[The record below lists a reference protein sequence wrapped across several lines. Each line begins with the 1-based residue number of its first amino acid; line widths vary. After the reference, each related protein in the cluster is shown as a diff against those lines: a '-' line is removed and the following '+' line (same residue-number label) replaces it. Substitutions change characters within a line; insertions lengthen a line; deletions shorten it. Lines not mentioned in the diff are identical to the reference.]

1 VLKDETARCRVR
13 EVPMPVNLS
22 FDLTGSHG
30 IGFSK
35 RFLDQ

>member
-1 VLKDETARCRVR
+1 VLKDEAARCRVR

-22 FDLTGSHG
+22 FELTGRHG
-30 IGFSK
+30 NGFSK